1 LLRGRDAGESK
12 TKKAEKLGTKILE
25 EDDFYKLVDNAKE
38 KEEVETLPPPK
49 PKGKKRLAEEEP
61 MEEKEAP
68 ALDTLLWTEKY
79 KPKNT
84 SEIIGNKETI
94 KKISTWA
101 AEWKDN
107 FKREFAGNDE
117 FASKRALLISGPPG
131 IGKSTTAGL
140 VAKENGFEPV
150 EFNASDVRSKKV
162 LEQNLT
168 EMIDNRSVTEFFHA
182 ASADTHSAK
191 KQKTETK
198 VRMSCFVDT
207 PFCSSV
213 YDLGHQES
221 AFQESIAH
229 YG

>member
-25 EDDFYKLVDNAKE
+25 EDDFYKLVDSAKE

-49 PKGKKRLAEEEP
+49 PKGKKRVAEEDVEQK
-61 MEEKEAP
+61 EEKKGP

-94 KKISTWA
+94 NKISTWA
-101 AEWKDN
+101 AEWKEN
-107 FKREFAGNDE
+107 FKRGFAGNDE

-140 VAKENGFEPV
+140 VARENGFEPV

-162 LEQNLT
+162 LEENLT
-168 EMIDNRSVTEFFHA
+168 EMIDNRSVTEFFHT
-182 ASADTHSAK
+182 ASADTHNAK

-198 VRMSCFVDT
+198 VGCVVCLCFIL
-207 PFCSSV
+207 FIC
-213 YDLGHQES
+213 L
-221 AFQESIAH
+221 
-229 YG
+229 